1 MRIAFVRALA
11 LSAAALCSTGPA
23 GAGTNQFT
31 LIGPDGGYI
40 QQAQFH
46 PTLPGVAFALTSGGY
61 YRTTDAGLHWQLVGA
76 NLDLQFSPEDLAVDP
91 SDPSRVLV
99 AAPGRAPLVSTDAGA
114 TLAQVGNY
122 PLDPADLRHVEFS
135 ADGSVVYGASNNRI
149 VRSTDSGRTWSMRTT
164 VTANATSTLQFLR
177 VDPLDPDVVYVY
189 DLNQGGF
196 RSVDGGDS
204 WQPLAMPANTADL
217 VITNTTPQSIWI
229 VSSTGVHRRT
239 NGGATFPP
247 VPGAPSGTVALELDP
262 LNQSTVYVGT
272 TAGVFRTPDGST
284 WTNVTDGTRMG
295 LISSIAVN
303 PLAPTNL
310 MLGGTYGL
318 FAGTPAAMGTG
329 GDWDPRQQGILAAN
343 AGAMSAA
350 GGRVYIQTFDAGVH
364 FLADGVTAMAPVD
377 NEELQQLQTF
387 PSQAT
392 TFGLLAQARSTDRLF
407 VGMAVG
413 YARSDDGGG
422 SWSLG
427 NVGGSDVVLHFAD
440 SPANPDLIL
449 AATSNA
455 VRRSTDG
462 GDTWLPVTAGLP
474 SQPQVSALM
483 FSSASPNIV
492 YAGTQSNGVYKS
504 TDGGVSWSAANAGF
518 ETSGIRALAIDA
530 TNAQIVY
537 AAAHPDLLKSTD
549 GGASWSHLDAPTSST
564 GALATASDPIVP
576 GIVYVAGFNNFA
588 RSVDAGATWQAL
600 RAENATPEWVVN
612 ALLADPRRA
621 GTLLAS
627 TIRHGVA
634 EITVAP
640 DLALESRVAPVSP
653 VGIGAAATYRYRLRN
668 AGSFHATGG
677 RVVVTLPAGAT
688 GITAMTSEGACVVQA
703 LTVTCTTPVLETGTS
718 ADIEVSAAHPASGAV
733 EVLASASGDQSDP
746 QLQNNDVRYAVVVQ
760 QLADMVATVTG
771 PLAATTSSAVT
782 YTYTITNSGPN
793 EASAVTA
800 VVTLPNGMTSA
811 SATTTRGTCAISGL
825 VVNCTLGDVPNGAS
839 TTIAVSASTPASGG
853 NLQTVARTETTTT
866 DPVLTNNQ
874 ATISTTVSPPPPS
887 GGGSGGGGGG
897 GGGTSSLLWLLALAV
912 LRIVRSYASPR
923 RFRISGVGPSNAAIG
938 TLPTYFRSRKPTGVV

>member
-1 MRIAFVRALA
+1 MRIAWECALA
-11 LSAAALCSTGPA
+11 MSAVALCSAGPA

-31 LIGPDGGYI
+31 LIGPEGGHI
-40 QQAQFH
+40 QQVQFH
-46 PTLPGVAFALTSGGY
+46 PTLPDVAYAITNGGY

-76 NLDLQFSPEDLAVDP
+76 NLDLQFAPVDLAVDP

-99 AAPGRAPLVSTDAGA
+99 AAPGRAPLVSTDSGA
-114 TLAQVGNY
+114 TLAQGGNF
-122 PLDPADLRHVEFS
+122 PLNPVDLRHVEFS
-135 ADGSVVYGASNNRI
+135 ADGLVVYGAADGRI
-149 VRSTDSGRTWSMRTT
+149 VRSTDGGQTWSARTT
-164 VTANATSTLQFLR
+164 VTTNPSSPLQFLR
-177 VDPLDPDVVYVY
+177 VDPLNRHVVYVY
-189 DLNQGGF
+189 DLNEGGF
-196 RSVDGGDS
+196 RSTDGGGS
-204 WQPLAMPANTADL
+204 WQPFALPADTADL
-217 VITNTTPQSIWI
+217 AITNITPQSIWAATRTGG
-229 VSSTGVHRRT
+229 VQRSTGGGPFLQVFQS
-239 NGGATFPP
+239 NPGGA
-247 VPGAPSGTVALELDP
+247 VALALHP
-262 LNQSTVYVGT
+262 TNHSVVFASLA
-272 TAGVFRTPDGST
+272 AGVFRTDGST

-295 LISSIAVN
+295 LINSIAVN
-303 PLAPTNL
+303 PHAPTNL

-364 FLADGVTAMAPVD
+364 FLAEGVTGMTPVD
-377 NEELQQLQTF
+377 NEELQQLQSF
-387 PSQAT
+387 PSDAA
-392 TFGLLAQARSTDRLF
+392 TFGLLAQARSADRLF
-407 VGMAVG
+407 VGMSDG
-413 YARSDDGGG
+413 YARSDDGGD

-427 NVGGSDVVLHFAD
+427 TVGGGTVMHFAD
-440 SPANPDLIL
+440 SPGDPDLIL

-455 VRRSTDG
+455 VRRSPDG
-462 GDTWLPVTAGLP
+462 GATWLPVTAGLP
-474 SQPQVSALM
+474 SQPQVHALM
-483 FSSASPNIV
+483 FSSVSPNIV
-492 YAGTQSNGVYKS
+492 YAGTDAHGVYKS
-504 TDGGVSWSAANAGF
+504 IDGGASWSAANAGF
-518 ETSGIRALAIDA
+518 ETKGIRALAIDA
-530 TNAQIVY
+530 TDAQIVY
-537 AAAHPDLLKSTD
+537 AAAHPDLLKTTD
-549 GGASWSHLDAPTSST
+549 GGASWSLLDAPTSST
-564 GALATASDPIVP
+564 GALAVASDPVVP
-576 GIVYVAGFNNFA
+576 GIVYVAGFNNFW

-600 RAENATPEWVVN
+600 RAADATPDLTVTAAVF
-612 ALLADPRRA
+612 ADPRRA

-627 TIRHGVA
+627 TIRNGVA

-640 DLALESRVAPVSP
+640 NLGLESPTPPASP
-653 VGIGAAATYRYRLRN
+653 VGIGAQATYRYRLRN
-668 AGSFHATGG
+668 NGPFHATGA

-688 GITAMTSEGACVVQA
+688 GISATTSAGACVVQM

-718 ADIEVSAAHPASGAV
+718 ADINVSAAHPASGAV

-825 VVNCTLGDVPNGAS
+825 VVNCTLGNVPDGAS
-839 TTIAVSASTPASGG
+839 TTIAVTASTPASGG
-853 NLQTVARTETTTT
+853 NLQVVGRTESTTA
-866 DPVLTNNQ
+866 DSGLTNNQ
-874 ATISTTVSPPPPS
+874 ASISTTVSAPPP
-887 GGGSGGGGGG
+887 SGGGGGG
-897 GGGTSSLLWLLALAV
+897 GGGTTSLLWVLALAV
-912 LRIVRSYASPR
+912 LQIVRSYASPN